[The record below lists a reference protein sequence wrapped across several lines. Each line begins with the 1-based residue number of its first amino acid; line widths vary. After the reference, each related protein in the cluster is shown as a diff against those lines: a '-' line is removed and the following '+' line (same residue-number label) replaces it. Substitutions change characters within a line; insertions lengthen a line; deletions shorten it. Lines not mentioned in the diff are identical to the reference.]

1 MEEIESQKES
11 SMLRIGFLK
20 KKKTS
25 FKTSFKINLRK
36 RKCANTEKLWIKR
49 GYT

>member
-20 KKKTS
+20 KKKPV
-25 FKTSFKINLRK
+25 LRLLL
-36 RKCANTEKLWIKR
+36 RLT
-49 GYT
+49 